1 MFFVLTYSYSVEAY
15 PALVSCNGK
24 EFLQLAMARQVIRVD
39 SVDLAIMKV

>member
-1 MFFVLTYSYSVEAY
+1 MFFVLTYSYSFEAY